1 YMGNYF
7 SDYKGS
13 DANGTGIGSPA
24 SVSGDK
30 YPLVQPFEKYTNI
43 GAATV
48 GPSSTSAT
56 SFTSA
61 STTSKQPSNL
71 TNAAVQ
77 TSTPGFGVEGAFLA
91 IALIAS
97 ILAYSRV
104 RHR

>member
-1 YMGNYF
+1 MGNYF

-13 DANGTGIGSPA
+13 DANGTGIGSAA

-30 YPLVQPFEKYTNI
+30 YPLVQPFEKYTDI
-43 GAATV
+43 GVTNAV
-48 GPSSTSAT
+48 SSSTTASTAST
-56 SFTSA
+56 QSYNLTSA
-61 STTSKQPSNL
+61 AS
-71 TNAAVQ
+71 Q

-97 ILAYSRV
+97 IFAYSRA

>member
-1 YMGNYF
+1 
-7 SDYKGS
+7 
-13 DANGTGIGSPA
+13 PA
-24 SVSGDK
+24 SVHGDN
-30 YPLVQPFEKYTNI
+30 YPLVQPIENYTNI
-43 GAATV
+43 GAASAAT
-48 GPSSTSAT
+48 TSVTT
-56 SFTSA
+56 SPTT
-61 STTSKQPSNL
+61 STTSTQPSNL